1 MRIGFIG
8 AGNMVSAIVRGAVA
22 AGTPAGHL
30 LLTSKHGSAER
41 LAEQVGAVHVP
52 DAAELVSRSDVLI
65 LGLKPYVIPDVLPR
79 LSEAITVPRL
89 CARRCDFRGFRWPSE
104 HHGGD
109 PPGDEQRNVEVQ
121 EGRDDRVAH
130 VVVLPVG
137 VEPGRGPQRGV
148 RRR

>member
-52 DAAELVSRSDVLI
+52 DAAAA
-65 LGLKPYVIPDVLPR
+65 PR
-79 LSEAITVPRL
+79 LSGVARLHAPTPTSSRSQPENRARTPFHKVNNRGHKHVTPHHDVPSDNCLTTRPAPQWTGAQPAHDTRL
-89 CARRCDFRGFRWPSE
+89 DY
-104 HHGGD
+104 
-109 PPGDEQRNVEVQ
+109 
-121 EGRDDRVAH
+121 
-130 VVVLPVG
+130 VVRLS
-137 VEPGRGPQRGV
+137 
-148 RRR
+148 